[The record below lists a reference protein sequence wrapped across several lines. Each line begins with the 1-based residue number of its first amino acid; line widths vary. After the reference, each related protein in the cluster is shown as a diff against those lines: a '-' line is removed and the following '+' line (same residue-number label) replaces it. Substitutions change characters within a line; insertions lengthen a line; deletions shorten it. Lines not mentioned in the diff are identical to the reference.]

1 MNRERAVRRTL
12 KMTNVLI
19 TGGLG
24 FVGSNLAED
33 LLGKGCQVVLVSR
46 SDRKLKNIASF
57 VNKVKLE
64 YGDVTDFKWL
74 QETVLKHKPDVIFHL
89 AGQLTSYES
98 FEKPLYDVDANS
110 KSTIALLETVRKL
123 KTPCRFILGSTFWVV
138 GRTEGLS
145 INEETPCHPLN
156 IYAANRLASEHYCK
170 IYNEVYDVDSLVM
183 RLANTFGI
191 KEQHDNP
198 RKAALN
204 ALIYKGYK
212 GETIQIYSEG
222 KFFRDYIYIS
232 DIVSAAQIIMEK
244 AKAGECYFVGSGVKT
259 WFYEIGQWLEELTRG
274 KVAYIQAPDYH
285 KRINVGNVVVDNTR
299 IRSLGWNWQ
308 VSVKDGIKRIL
319 EYYKE
324 IGV

>member
-1 MNRERAVRRTL
+1 
-12 KMTNVLI
+12 MTNVLI

-24 FVGSNLAED
+24 FVGSSLAED
-33 LLGKGCQVVLVSR
+33 LLRKDCQVVLLSR

-64 YGDVTDFKWL
+64 YGDVTDFNWL
-74 QETVLKHKPDVIFHL
+74 RETVLKHKPDVIFHL

-110 KSTIALLETVRKL
+110 KSTIALLEAVRKL

-138 GRTEGLS
+138 GRTEGLP

-170 IYNEVYDVDSLVM
+170 IYNEVYDIDSLVM
-183 RLANTFGI
+183 RLANTFGAR
-191 KEQHDNP
+191 EQHDNP

-212 GETIQIYSEG
+212 GETIQIYNEG

-232 DIVSAAQIIMEK
+232 DIVSAAEVIMEK
-244 AKAGECYFVGSGVKT
+244 GKAGECYFVGSGVKT
-259 WFYEIGQWLEELTRG
+259 WFYEIGRWLEELTKG
-274 KVAYIQAPDYH
+274 KVVYIQSPDYH
-285 KRINVGNVVVDNTR
+285 KRINVGNVVVDNTK

-308 VSVKDGIKRIL
+308 VSVKEGIMKTL
-319 EYYKE
+319 EYYRE
-324 IGV
+324 TGA